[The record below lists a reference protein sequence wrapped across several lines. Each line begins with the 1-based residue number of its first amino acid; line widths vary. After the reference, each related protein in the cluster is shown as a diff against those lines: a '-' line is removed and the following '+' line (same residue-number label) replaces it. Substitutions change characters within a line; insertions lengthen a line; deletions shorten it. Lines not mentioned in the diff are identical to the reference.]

1 MKKRL
6 SVIKEIID
14 LRIFGSRA
22 RGDAD
27 EYADMD
33 VFITVELINR
43 ALKERIRDIAWQVGF
58 ENYIVI
64 SPIIITK
71 DELMNT
77 PLKSSPIVKAIEA
90 EGIKL

>member
-1 MKKRL
+1 
-6 SVIKEIID
+6 
-14 LRIFGSRA
+14 
-22 RGDAD
+22 
-27 EYADMD
+27 MD

-77 PLKSSPIVKAIEA
+77 PLKSSPIVRAIEA